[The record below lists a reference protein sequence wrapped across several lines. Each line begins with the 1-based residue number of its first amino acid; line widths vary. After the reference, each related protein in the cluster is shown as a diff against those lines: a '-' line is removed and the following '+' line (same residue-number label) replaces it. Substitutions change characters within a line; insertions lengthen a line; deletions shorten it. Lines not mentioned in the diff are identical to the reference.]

1 MKHNML
7 DFKLYMILLETFDGL
22 QLYFSSENVTKLVQT
37 LQKILNLSTINAKRT
52 NLKYVRTS
60 LRPVSYVKFNILI
73 QTNLITDLV
82 FAS

>member
-52 NLKYVRTS
+52 NL
-60 LRPVSYVKFNILI
+60 RPVSYVKFNILI